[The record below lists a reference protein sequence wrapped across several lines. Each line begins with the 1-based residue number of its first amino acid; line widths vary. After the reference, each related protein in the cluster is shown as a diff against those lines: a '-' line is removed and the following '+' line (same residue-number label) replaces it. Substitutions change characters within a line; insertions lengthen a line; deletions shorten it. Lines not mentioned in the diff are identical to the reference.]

1 MIKVGWRPSLDR
13 DAAVNLAARA
23 LWEAAD
29 SDSATGGPDMLRG
42 IYPVVATIDVDGW
55 HRLDDEDL
63 AQRFAAIID
72 EVRSR

>member
-1 MIKVGWRPSLDR
+1 
-13 DAAVNLAARA
+13 VNLAARA

-42 IYPVVATIDVDGW
+42 IYPVVATIDADGW